1 MCFSATA
8 SFTASGVLA
17 LLGGLTIHSAT
28 RQKHYLFLAITPFL
42 FSIQQL
48 AGGFVWFYVNQQDF
62 STARTF
68 SVIFLFFAL
77 FFWITWIPIVAYTVE
92 TRTLFKRFFLV
103 LSVIG
108 FVFGLYLWLPTL
120 LNSGPRHLIS
130 PYICHLQMCYKSMPD
145 IYLKSYMRDLLYVS
159 LGFLYLSCND
169 KIFRKFWIVVMLA
182 AILTRIFA
190 AYAWASVWCFFA
202 ALSCL
207 YLIYLIKQADYTDD
221 KKKMS
226 MQTGNS

>member
-1 MCFSATA
+1 MLFSNSIFYCFWCTC
-8 SFTASGVLA
+8 SFRRINYTFSNKTKA
-17 LLGGLTIHSAT
+17 LSFSSNYSI
-28 RQKHYLFLAITPFL
+28 FI
-42 FSIQQL
+42 SIQQL
-48 AGGFVWFYVNQQDF
+48 AEGFVWFYVNQQDF

-130 PYICHLQMCYKSMPD
+130 PYMSLSNVLQIHARYIS
-145 IYLKSYMRDLLYVS
+145 
-159 LGFLYLSCND
+159 
-169 KIFRKFWIVVMLA
+169 
-182 AILTRIFA
+182 
-190 AYAWASVWCFFA
+190 
-202 ALSCL
+202 
-207 YLIYLIKQADYTDD
+207 
-221 KKKMS
+221 
-226 MQTGNS
+226 